1 MRTGAVCSMKTR
13 QNMDIGGWLAWLV
26 HFLGQSAT
34 MVFLTGLLT
43 AAQYIKSPFA
53 LYLTMRASNMIAQFC
68 FTISLSHKEETH
80 RTIVLGADSVH
91 GH

>member
-1 MRTGAVCSMKTR
+1 M
-13 QNMDIGGWLAWLV
+13 GWFVWLV
-26 HFLGQSAT
+26 HLLGQSAA

-68 FTISLSHKEETH
+68 FTLTKGK
-80 RTIVLGADSVH
+80 RTPDK
-91 GH
+91 